1 MTTKNKWQNKETGF
15 YTLTIGGP
23 KMLET
28 LAHRSESILRRLGF
42 LLWPVKN
49 HKYMTE
55 KQKDTLIVGLTSQLV
70 RDKYAQVIL
79 HPGCAIP
86 PIGETKS
93 RLHKWS
99 ECRSRNFFLR
109 IARKHQH
116 KLKSNGLAYG
126 IWIKEEK

>member
-1 MTTKNKWQNKETGF
+1 MTGK
-15 YTLTIGGP
+15 P
-23 KMLET
+23 KD
-28 LAHRSESILRRLGF
+28 I
-42 LLWPVKN
+42 
-49 HKYMTE
+49 
-55 KQKDTLIVGLTSQLV
+55 QIVGPTSQFV
-70 RDKYAQVIL
+70 AEKYAQIVL

-99 ECRSRNFFLR
+99 ECRSKKFFLR

-126 IWIKEEK
+126 IWIRKIND